1 MKMSGAC
8 EIVQVEVGI
17 LQIKG
22 GTRVGEN
29 LAVLGEGKDYGH
41 PGSLVWKAF
50 HARDVN
56 ATFHETFHAEF
67 AERVASDARSETN
80 TAAQER
86 NIVGK
91 DCRGAAEGHR
101 KIVGQVFSLGFK
113 YCRKTIQ
120 NQIAVQFTQNADVKT
135 LHSVVSFF
143 PTTVL
148 CERPAQCAK
157 RPPAQCGRGMS
168 RGNSTFRK
176 QPQAP
181 DFVRTKGR
189 LRQRR
194 LIQQEPNHRSQR

>member
-1 MKMSGAC
+1 MKMGGAC
-8 EIVQVEVGI
+8 EVVQVEVGI

-22 GTRVGEN
+22 GTWVGEN
-29 LAVLGEGKDYGH
+29 LAVLGEGKDYGDA
-41 PGSLVWKAF
+41 GSLVGKAF

-56 ATFHETFHAEF
+56 ATFHETVHTEF
-67 AERVASDARSETN
+67 AERVTSDARSETN

-113 YCRKTIQ
+113 YWRKTIQ
-120 NQIAVQFTQNADVKT
+120 NQIAVQFTQNAYVKT

-148 CERPAQCAK
+148 CECLAQCAK
-157 RPPAQCGRGMS
+157 RPPAQCGRGMP

-176 QPQAP
+176 QPRALGFAQ
-181 DFVRTKGR
+181 TKGP

-194 LIQQEPNHRSQR
+194 LIQQEPHHRSQR

>member
-56 ATFHETFHAEF
+56 ATFHETVHAEF

-143 PTTVL
+143 LQQFYVNALLNARNILPHNAPGE
-148 CERPAQCAK
+148 CREAIRRSASNRERQTSFK
-157 RPPAQCGRGMS
+157 RKAGCGGE
-168 RGNSTFRK
+168 G
-176 QPQAP
+176 
-181 DFVRTKGR
+181 
-189 LRQRR
+189 
-194 LIQQEPNHRSQR
+194 